1 MKLLYATGNPAKFT
15 AMQNRLS
22 ELGIELISLR
32 DLRAQGIPIPD
43 VPETGNT
50 PLKNARQKALAYYEA
65 FRMPVFSCDSGLY
78 FEDVPEEIQPGVHVR
93 TVNGVYLTDEQ
104 MLAHYIGLVK
114 RYGRLTAKYRN
125 AICYVQD
132 GEHSYEAMEPDMES
146 EKFWLTDKPH
156 SSIRRAGFPL
166 DSISLD
172 PRTGQYFYDL
182 PETAVDQVAVEEG
195 FLTFFRRILQEGT
208 VIINGSRQ

>member
-50 PLKNARQKALAYYEA
+50 PLENARQKALAYYEA

-156 SSIRRAGFPL
+156 SSIRRTGFPL

>member
-50 PLKNARQKALAYYEA
+50 PLENARQKALAYYEA
-65 FRMPVFSCDSGLY
+65 FWMPVFSCDSGLY

>member
-22 ELGIELISLR
+22 ELGIRLISLR

-50 PLKNARQKALAYYEA
+50 PLENARQKALAYYEA

-78 FEDVPEEIQPGVHVR
+78 FEDVPEKIQPGVHVR

>member
-1 MKLLYATGNPAKFT
+1 MKLLYGTGNPAKVA

-22 ELGIELISLR
+22 GLNIELISLK
-32 DLRAQGIPIPD
+32 DLRAQRREIPD
-43 VPETGNT
+43 VLETGNT
-50 PLKNARQKALAYYEA
+50 PLENARQKAHAYYEA
-65 FRMPVFSCDSGLY
+65 FHMPVFSCDSGLY
-78 FEDVPEEIQPGVHVR
+78 FEDVLEEIQPGVHVR

-114 RYGRLTAKYRN
+114 CYGRLTAKYRN
-125 AICYVQD
+125 AICFVRD
-132 GEHSYEAMEPDMES
+132 PDHSYEAMTPDMES

-156 SSIRRAGFPL
+156 SSIRRPGFPL

-172 PRTGQYFYDL
+172 PQTGKYFYDL

-195 FLTFFRRILQEGT
+195 FLTFFRQIMEDW
-208 VIINGSRQ
+208 

>member
-1 MKLLYATGNPAKFT
+1 MKLLYGTGNPAKVA

-22 ELGIELISLR
+22 ELGIELISLK
-32 DLRAQGIPIPD
+32 DLREQGREIPD

-50 PLKNARQKALAYYEA
+50 PLENARQKAHAYYEA
-65 FRMPVFSCDSGLY
+65 FHMPVFSCDSGLY

-114 RYGRLTAKYRN
+114 CYGRLTAKYRN
-125 AICYVQD
+125 AICFVRD
-132 GEHSYEAMEPDMES
+132 PDHSYEAMTPDMES

-156 SSIRRAGFPL
+156 SSIRRPGFPL

-172 PRTGQYFYDL
+172 PQTGKYFYDL

-195 FLTFFRRILQEGT
+195 FLTFFRQIMEDW
-208 VIINGSRQ
+208 

>member
-22 ELGIELISLR
+22 GLDIELISLT
-32 DLRAQGIPIPD
+32 DLRAQGIRIPD
-43 VPETGNT
+43 VPETGST
-50 PLKNARQKALAYYEA
+50 PLENARQKALAYYEA

-93 TVNGVYLTDEQ
+93 TVNGVYLTDEE

-114 RYGRLTAKYRN
+114 RYGRLTARYRN
-125 AICYVQD
+125 AICFVED
-132 GEHSYEAMEPDMES
+132 PEHSYEAMEPDMES
-146 EKFWLTDKPH
+146 EKFWLTDTPH

-166 DSISLD
+166 DSISVD

-182 PETAVDQVAVEEG
+182 PEKAVDQVAVEEG
-195 FLTFFRRILQEGT
+195 FLTFFRRIIQEGT
-208 VIINGSRQ
+208 VYTNGSRQ

>member
-32 DLRAQGIPIPD
+32 NLRAQGIPIPD

-50 PLKNARQKALAYYEA
+50 PLENARQKALAYYEA

>member
-50 PLKNARQKALAYYEA
+50 PLENARQKALAYYEA

-132 GEHSYEAMEPDMES
+132 GEHAYEAMEPDMES

>member
-50 PLKNARQKALAYYEA
+50 PLENARQKALAYYEA

-78 FEDVPEEIQPGVHVR
+78 FEDVSEEIQPGVHVR

-104 MLAHYIGLVK
+104 MLAHYTGLVK

-132 GEHSYEAMEPDMES
+132 GEHVYEAMEPDMES

>member
-50 PLKNARQKALAYYEA
+50 PLENARQKALAYYEA
-65 FRMPVFSCDSGLY
+65 VRMPVFSCDSGLY

-104 MLAHYIGLVK
+104 MLAHYTGLVK
-114 RYGRLTAKYRN
+114 HYGRLTAKYRN
-125 AICYVQD
+125 AIYYVQD
-132 GEHSYEAMEPDMES
+132 EEHVYEAMEPDMES

>member
-15 AMQNRLS
+15 AMQNRLF

-50 PLKNARQKALAYYEA
+50 PLENARQKALAYYEA

-104 MLAHYIGLVK
+104 MLAHYTRLVK

-132 GEHSYEAMEPDMES
+132 EEHVYEAMEPDMES

-156 SSIRRAGFPL
+156 SSIRREGFPL

-195 FLTFFRRILQEGT
+195 FLIFFRRILQEGT

>member
-50 PLKNARQKALAYYEA
+50 PLENARQKALAYYEA

>member
-22 ELGIELISLR
+22 ELDIELISLR

-50 PLKNARQKALAYYEA
+50 PLENARQKALAYYEA

-104 MLAHYIGLVK
+104 MLAHYTGLVK

-132 GEHSYEAMEPDMES
+132 EEHVYEAMEPDMES
-146 EKFWLTDKPH
+146 EKFWLTDKLH

-208 VIINGSRQ
+208 VIINGIRQ

>member
-22 ELGIELISLR
+22 ELGIGLISLR

-50 PLKNARQKALAYYEA
+50 PLENARQKALAYYEA

-132 GEHSYEAMEPDMES
+132 KEHSYEAMEPDMES

-156 SSIRRAGFPL
+156 SSIRRTGFPL

>member
-50 PLKNARQKALAYYEA
+50 PLENARQKALAYYEA

-195 FLTFFRRILQEGT
+195 FLIFFRRILQEGT